1 MIFHPLSYKFELAS
15 VGVFEPEELAA
26 TKVRLTSFLLEIAH
40 QMQARLP
47 DNMRILKKINVFGG
61 SNLTDVGEVAA
72 HYQTLGDTGIDV
84 TAVESEW
91 WRLCHTSL
99 ESTGNTPCPI
109 LG

>member
-1 MIFHPLSYKFELAS
+1 MIFCLSF
-15 VGVFEPEELAA
+15 VC
-26 TKVRLTSFLLEIAH
+26 LLF
-40 QMQARLP
+40 
-47 DNMRILKKINVFGG
+47 VFGARTFLSG

-91 WRLCHTSL
+91 WRLRHTSL